1 MTKYSELAAECREA
15 GWMTIHPVEVG
26 CRGFVGYTTT
36 HLLRDANVTGGK
48 LKKATTELVGD
59 SEKGSFWL
67 LLRRRGKSWGKN
79 I

>member
-1 MTKYSELAAECREA
+1 
-15 GWMTIHPVEVG
+15 MTIHPVEVG

-67 LLRRRGKSWGKN
+67 LLRRRGKSWGKHLTQ
-79 I
+79 IPAAGG